1 MKQIYTCSFFAISF
15 LAAATSTAQAAAVDT
30 SNRDAVLAFYNAQ
43 YSAGNPPP
51 AIGFT
56 GDVNSCN
63 AGTTS
68 PDFRAAV
75 AKRVNFFRNMAGLP
89 DATQD
94 DMLSALAQPSA
105 LIQSANNE
113 LSHEPPK
120 TWKCYTDVGA
130 AASGKS
136 NLAMSNT
143 GWDAIDAYINEGGAL
158 GHRRWVLYSNLQ
170 RFGTGDVPQS
180 GTSSATNALYV
191 ITGAG
196 NTNTQPRDG
205 FVAWPPKGFVPYRFA
220 YGTWSFSLPNGDFS
234 NATASMTDPMGAP
247 VTLARASSLKNG
259 YGDNTFSFD
268 PSLPNVLPGGGGKL
282 GPRPVGGGPDLAYTV
297 TVNNVMVNNAPQ
309 NFTYTVTLVDVNDP
323 VTDLKL
329 FIPFISGQMPNGST
343 IGLLTTTDPNPD
355 PNPTYKHTL
364 VAGDGSDDNA
374 SFTIDNTCALK
385 AAVDIDFTQKP
396 VWKIRVRADN
406 GHPNGTIEKAIVIAP
421 FNN

>member
-1 MKQIYTCSFFAISF
+1 MKQIYASSFFAF
-15 LAAATSTAQAAAVDT
+15 LLLAAATATAQAAAVDT
-30 SNRDAVLAFYNAQ
+30 SNRDAVIAFYNAQ
-43 YSAGNPPP
+43 YSPGNPPL

-89 DATQD
+89 DAAQD

-105 LIQSANNE
+105 LIQAANND
-113 LSHEPPK
+113 LSHTPPN
-120 TWKCYTDVGA
+120 TWKCYSDAGA

-136 NLAMSNT
+136 NLALGNS
-143 GWDAIDAYINEGGAL
+143 GWDAVNAYIDEAGVL

-180 GTSSATNALYV
+180 GMYSAANALYV
-191 ITGAG
+191 ITGGG
-196 NTNTQPRDG
+196 NGNTQPRDG

-220 YGTWSFSLPNGDFS
+220 YGTWSFSLPNADFS
-234 NATASMTDPMGAP
+234 NATASIIDPMGAP
-247 VTLARASSLKNG
+247 ITLARAGGLQNG

-268 PSLPNVLPGGGGKL
+268 PSLPNTLPGGGKV
-282 GPRPVGGGPDLAYTV
+282 GPRPLGGGPDLAYTV

-323 VTDLKL
+323 VTDLRL
-329 FIPFISGQMPNGST
+329 VIPFINSQVPNGSS
-343 IGLLTTTDPNPD
+343 IGLLTPTDPNPD
-355 PNPTYKHTL
+355 PSPTYKHTL
-364 VAGDGSDDNA
+364 VPGDGSDDNA
-374 SFTIDNTCALK
+374 SFTIDNTCTLK
-385 AAVDIDFTQKP
+385 AAVDIDFGQKP